1 MQVYRIDGGKSRCF
15 YEQEIFLW
23 KSKAEGIYTKVPS
36 YSPKNVKKISHY
48 LLISD

>member
-1 MQVYRIDGGKSRCF
+1 MVVSQGIFMNMYF

-23 KSKAEGIYTKVPS
+23 KSKAEEIYTKVPS